1 MRTVITR
8 PLAGEP
14 LEQLE
19 DLRRIDTN
27 YRRGD
32 KPHGHRSHP
41 TDAPWRVLC
50 RMPGPVAAPIPLAYD
65 SHQNDSERSADFAK
79 RITFPMTRGEGPE
92 AGSAW

>member
-8 PLAGEP
+8 PLAGEL

-19 DLRRIDTN
+19 DLRHVDTN
-27 YRRGD
+27 HRRGD

-50 RMPGPVAAPIPLAYD
+50 RMPGPVAAPIP
-65 SHQNDSERSADFAK
+65 QNTIPTRTTPSA
-79 RITFPMTRGEGPE
+79 RPILRN
-92 AGSAW
+92 GSRFQ